1 MEIYNK
7 SHISEIQQNSLVLFE
22 PLLGVYEEYKSSDWE
37 QKHLTLFETPS
48 GQELVEIY
56 CTKCIH

>member
-22 PLLGVYEEYKSSDWE
+22 TLLGVYEEYKSSGWE
-37 QKHLTLFETPS
+37 QIYLTLFETPS
-48 GQELVEIY
+48 GQEQEEIY